1 MKDYEN
7 TMATRIALATVG
19 AVCDIFIEILD
30 KHGSKGVIRALDD
43 CRKEEYSVTEDIFE
57 EVMDY
62 LDNEVRPKLEADLVT
77 SH

>member
-1 MKDYEN
+1 MRKYKD
-7 TMATRIALATVG
+7 TTTSRIALTTVG

-30 KHGSKGVIRALDD
+30 KRGSEGVIRALED
-43 CRKEEYSVTEDIFE
+43 CRKEEYSVPEALFE

-62 LDNEVRPKLEADLVT
+62 LDNEVRPKLEADLAT